1 MDLQQPASATIR
13 TSHTDN
19 QMKQIIKVHM
29 PEADREEIWLHIGIQ
44 HVKKLPW
51 SNACSIWS
59 ILEFSFDDTCMWFW
73 EAAPINTLQV

>member
-1 MDLQQPASATIR
+1 MLIDLQQLASATIR

-51 SNACSIWS
+51 SNIMPVAFEAYWNFRLMTHACDFERQPLS
-59 ILEFSFDDTCMWFW
+59 
-73 EAAPINTLQV
+73 

>member
-1 MDLQQPASATIR
+1 MLIDLQQLASATIR

-44 HVKKLPW
+44 HVKKLP
-51 SNACSIWS
+51 
-59 ILEFSFDDTCMWFW
+59 
-73 EAAPINTLQV
+73 